1 MGVFHC
7 HVGRTVIATHCYVN
21 QVEVMGISFAS
32 LFWSFLLY
40 IPIIYHSPCIYHIGM
55 QIYSYTPTFRTQLI
69 GGYEDEDFHLV
80 FNR

>member
-7 HVGRTVIATHCYVN
+7 HVCRTVIANHCYVN

-32 LFWSFLLY
+32 L
-40 IPIIYHSPCIYHIGM
+40 IYHSPFIYHIGM